1 MLQVTCDICPE
12 YFVNWYNTKT
22 KAIISSEASIEE
34 IKLFSNNE
42 KINYERVLGILN
54 QKFEVLTKIVDKITK
69 VLKDMRSFTQLD
81 VSLKASEF
89 LGMCSKIKKL
99 TDFYESYII

>member
-12 YFVNWYNTKT
+12 YLVNWYNTKT
-22 KAIISSEASIEE
+22 KAIISTEASIEE

-42 KINYERVLGILN
+42 KINSERVLGILN
-54 QKFEVLTKIVDKITK
+54 QKFDVLTKFVDKITK
-69 VLKDMRSFTQLD
+69 VLKDLRSFTQLD
-81 VSLKASEF
+81 LSLKASEF
-89 LGMCSKIKKL
+89 LAMCFQIRKL